1 MFTFANRI
9 KTDALSG
16 HSKPPQRTE
25 VLTSGSNTETSQPA
39 NARFENTP
47 REGRPKMKLLWYCL
61 FLLSLLLGAYGDSV
75 VCQQG
80 YTAKEGKCVTQRP
93 VHGACPKDSK
103 YDLNWNLC
111 VYE

>member
-1 MFTFANRI
+1 MHSLATANRPNGRKCSQAAQI
-9 KTDALSG
+9 PRH
-16 HSKPPQRTE
+16 HSP
-25 VLTSGSNTETSQPA
+25 LTLV
-39 NARFENTP
+39 RFENTP